1 MGTKKFLVHW
11 RFGNE
16 ICIKSD
22 KGSPLLGFEVSWFQ
36 VPWFQVPTFRSKFSQ
51 SSSGRYLV
59 LTLWSFFSLLHLFSL
74 ISHHSCLFLCSFLY
88 VSLSSSVLSC
98 PQLSRF
104 TSLLIFFSTF
114 LSHNSLIYLRLFS
127 FSCSL
132 PSLTLVCTK

>member
-36 VPWFQVPTFRSKFSQ
+36 VPTFRSKFSQ

-59 LTLWSFFSLLHLFSL
+59 LTLWSLFFALTSFFTHLSPLLSLPLFVPLCLSFKQCFILSTALTIHL
-74 ISHHSCLFLCSFLY
+74 IAHIFLY
-88 VSLSSSVLSC
+88 VPLTQLTYLS
-98 PQLSRF
+98 
-104 TSLLIFFSTF
+104 
-114 LSHNSLIYLRLFS
+114 
-127 FSCSL
+127 
-132 PSLTLVCTK
+132 PSLQFLL